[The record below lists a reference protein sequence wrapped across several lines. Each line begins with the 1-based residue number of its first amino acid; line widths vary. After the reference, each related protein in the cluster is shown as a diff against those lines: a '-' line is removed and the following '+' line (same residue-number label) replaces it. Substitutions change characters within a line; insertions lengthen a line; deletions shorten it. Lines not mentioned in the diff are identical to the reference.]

1 MSEQEAQY
9 VDALSH
15 ELEITSWLECAN
27 ILDPDD
33 ESPTLSA
40 NRLASRGRV
49 GGQKVYHPQANQSI
63 LAGLELGASQCLN
76 WVLWKYMAYPATS

>member
-27 ILDPDD
+27 MLHPEDGF
-33 ESPTLSA
+33 PTLSA
-40 NRLASRGRV
+40 NRLADRGGV
-49 GGQKVYHPQANQSI
+49 GGQKVYHEQANQPI
-63 LAGLELGASQCLN
+63 LAGLELGASQCLQ
-76 WVLWKYMAYPATS
+76 